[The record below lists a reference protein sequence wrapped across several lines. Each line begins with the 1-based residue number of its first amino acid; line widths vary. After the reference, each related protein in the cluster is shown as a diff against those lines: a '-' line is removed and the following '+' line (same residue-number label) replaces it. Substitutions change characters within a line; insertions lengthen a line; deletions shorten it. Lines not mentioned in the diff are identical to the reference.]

1 MSALHLMMSQTV
13 QGSIPVG
20 VGTITDAQFD
30 ALPAAQR
37 QALEM
42 LEQNLVQ
49 RGIHIDVDKISVNG
63 NVVKID
69 TTGLDTGTVDQA
81 AHAAGFDGVA
91 GVFKFPPDAQ
101 VGGTKKK
108 TPWWMWALGLAAIGG
123 VVYVAKEPGG
133 SRSNP
138 AGSNEDREIAKG
150 DVGEIQSQIKR
161 RLEKRSGQKWS
172 VLRMNY
178 GWQKVALLITAP
190 KARLR
195 SDGMMTAAD
204 EARLKELLGFGSD
217 GDRSEGFH
225 VADSESERL
234 EFLRRA
240 AGESGG
246 SRGSQAALD
255 KVTCS
260 KCGRVHR
267 ADETVDAGE
276 GDDMSGGFK
285 PGDEVFC
292 DCGETIVVRGVS
304 GSRRNPARPNSTEWR
319 KMQIILEPELVE
331 KLTGWHSGMDAIY
344 ALSSTGQQD
353 LVSLSMIDAAIRE
366 LERTETSVKGKT
378 DAWLGGKAE
387 KRKMLR
393 ELTNLVGE
401 LQTVRQYWY
410 ESSADNAGME
420 IDDYAYDHADYGMTP
435 EEEAEI
441 DTENGGSGAST
452 S

>member
-1 MSALHLMMSQTV
+1 MSALHLMMSQAV

-195 SDGMMTAAD
+195 ADGMMTAAD

-240 AGESGG
+240 VGESGG
-246 SRGSQAALD
+246 SRG
-255 KVTCS
+255 
-260 KCGRVHR
+260 
-267 ADETVDAGE
+267 
-276 GDDMSGGFK
+276 
-285 PGDEVFC
+285 
-292 DCGETIVVRGVS
+292 
-304 GSRRNPARPNSTEWR
+304 NPARPNSTEWR

-393 ELTNLVGE
+393 ELTNLIGE

-410 ESSADNAGME
+410 ENSADNAGME